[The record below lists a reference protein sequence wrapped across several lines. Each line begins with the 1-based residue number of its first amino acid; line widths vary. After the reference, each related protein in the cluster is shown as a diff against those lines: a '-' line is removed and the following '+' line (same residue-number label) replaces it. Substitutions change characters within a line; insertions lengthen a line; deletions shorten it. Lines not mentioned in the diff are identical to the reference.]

1 MKILKCLIFNKIIP
15 KSNKDEVQRD
25 IEILKFMRIV
35 NNQKPY
41 LHFSVIGAVEDFSM
55 PEKAKNA
62 FKDGLGK
69 VAHKS
74 LAWITTNAEHTGI
87 SKLVGEAISK
97 KSKTPLIQ
105 IAPLDQV
112 ADLTHKLRY
121 KDDLH
126 EANGKN
132 YDKKYCP
139 IELDPNHN
147 NYFIY
152 EENSENYYRPV
163 TSSLYKKSL
172 LIVFVLG
179 GNFETLKIIE
189 DAIEHQNPI
198 IIFKV
203 CNFIIYLKV

>member
-55 PEKAKNA
+55 PQKAKNA

-112 ADLTHKLRY
+112 TDLENNEHNLQKKDGFIKL
-121 KDDLH
+121 DM
-126 EANGKN
+126 
-132 YDKKYCP
+132 
-139 IELDPNHN
+139 NHN
-147 NYFIY
+147 VYFIY
-152 EENSENYYRPV
+152 KENSKRYYRPFNS
-163 TSSLYKKSL
+163 TIDRQR
-172 LIVFVLG
+172 LIVIFVLG
-179 GNFETLKIIE
+179 GSFETLQIIE
-189 DAIEHQNPI
+189 DAIEHDNPI
-198 IIFKV
+198 IIFEV
-203 CNFIIYLKV
+203 